1 MKAIGLGH
9 RIRELAGWHLIT
21 MESGSLTVTGTEI
34 AVGLNITT
42 AGTGTE
48 TGILIETGTEIG
60 TGTTVSNAIFGCP
73 TPPQYSSASEEFRGL
88 EC

>member
-1 MKAIGLGH
+1 M
-9 RIRELAGWHLIT
+9 
-21 MESGSLTVTGTEI
+21 MEIDTSRVTGREI
-34 AVGLNITT
+34 AAAGSMTT
-42 AGTGTE
+42 VGTGTE